1 MSTVADMIKADHAS
15 TIDAKVVPAR
25 IAHFVLRTPNAKP
38 LIDWYTCVF
47 EADAVF
53 NNGSMAFL
61 YFDDEH
67 HRIAI
72 IEVPDL
78 GAYVPTSAAIDHV
91 AFSYESIRDL
101 LHTYTRL
108 KSHGIEPFAKLDHGP
123 TTSFYYRDPDGNQ
136 VELQVD
142 NFATRERAHAYFQ
155 SKAFMDNPIGVEI
168 NPDDMVAQL
177 DAGIDPELLLSLGT
191 RGAI

>member
-1 MSTVADMIKADHAS
+1 MSNVADMIGSNQAS
-15 TIDAKVVPAR
+15 PDQTKVVPAR
-25 IAHFVLRTPNAKP
+25 MAHFVLRTPNAKP
-38 LIDWYTCVF
+38 LIDWYTSVF

-72 IEVPDL
+72 IEVPNL
-78 GAYVPTSAAIDHV
+78 SAYVPTSAAIDHV
-91 AFSYESIRDL
+91 AFSYASIQDL
-101 LHTYTRL
+101 LHTYSRL
-108 KSHGIEPFAKLDHGP
+108 KSQGIEPFAKLDHGP

-142 NFATRERAHAYFQ
+142 NFATREGAHAYFQ
-155 SKAFMDNPIGVEI
+155 SKAFEENPIGVDI
-168 NPDDMVAQL
+168 NPDDMVAQI
-177 DAGIDPELLLSLGT
+177 DAGVDPKELLSLGT